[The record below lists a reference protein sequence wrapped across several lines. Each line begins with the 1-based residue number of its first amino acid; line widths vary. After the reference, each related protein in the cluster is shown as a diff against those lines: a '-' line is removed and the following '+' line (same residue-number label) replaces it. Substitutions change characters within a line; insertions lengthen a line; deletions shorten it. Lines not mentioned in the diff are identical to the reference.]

1 MMVNPARYTDQMR
14 QEQISRN
21 QLSERL
27 AEFGWVIAAPVPDL
41 GEDFVVHIY
50 FEGRATGVMFHVQE
64 KSVTNLHERRKDDH
78 LVYKNIA
85 VKDVIH
91 WEACSLPV
99 VLIVWD
105 VTLREGRWAL
115 MNDVIADLDQRL
127 TDWRDKQAV
136 RVRLP
141 WRNRTDD
148 AGLVQLRQQ
157 VGQCLFPLIARHS
170 SGEPDVVLPPLRLL
184 HEAERLGQRLV
195 EEFDVAAVY
204 LFGSLAWGS
213 VFSPETDIDLAV
225 SGLPA
230 ARYLDAVGFVER
242 ESNFSVD
249 LVDLN
254 QVSEEFS
261 RRIVTE
267 GKLLYERDPVAAAG

>member
-1 MMVNPARYTDQMR
+1 MMVKLACYTDQMR

-27 AEFGWVIAAPVPDL
+27 AEFGWVIAAPMPDL

-78 LVYKNIA
+78 LIYKNIA
-85 VKDVIH
+85 VKDLVH
-91 WEACSLPV
+91 WEAFSLPV
-99 VLIVWD
+99 VLIVWH

-115 MNDVIADLDQRL
+115 MNDIIADLDQRL
-127 TDWRDKQAV
+127 TDWRDKQVV

-157 VGQCLFPLIARHS
+157 VGQCLFPLTARHS
-170 SGEPDVVLPPLRLL
+170 SGSQMLFYPRRDCCTKPNGLVSSWLRSLMLRRSISLGSWRGGVFFLRKLILIWRSADFPPHATLM
-184 HEAERLGQRLV
+184 Q
-195 EEFDVAAVY
+195 
-204 LFGSLAWGS
+204 WGLWS
-213 VFSPETDIDLAV
+213 ARVISPSIW
-225 SGLPA
+225 
-230 ARYLDAVGFVER
+230 
-242 ESNFSVD
+242 
-249 LVDLN
+249 
-254 QVSEEFS
+254 
-261 RRIVTE
+261 
-267 GKLLYERDPVAAAG
+267 